1 MAVKGKQDK
10 ADVKDNSL
18 RNRRIWMGA
27 AAITVLVLALFFL
40 FSRQDTPVSSQEPDV
55 GVMDMGKVIRAHK
68 DYGKLQT
75 LMREVAAL
83 EAELKLKG
91 FEMTAQA
98 AQADKKL
105 FDDAAKQR
113 ANLEIITNFS
123 QKMEELKAK
132 SDAIYERMKPD
143 FDRERAALD
152 QEYGNRILN
161 LQLKADNA
169 VVLELSEAEKQAMQ
183 DEWRRLKDERARK
196 QNELLQDQQRR
207 YEAQVEAETGEE
219 RRSLAAQRDSIQQ
232 RSRTEE
238 LQHMAQVQERNAQAI
253 DEAIKPIQLKMNIAK
268 KQAVLDV
275 KLRHLDEY
283 ISGRRRA
290 AAAYTRLL
298 KAADPL
304 EKHICTPVES
314 DFTTHTYHQYTIIVK
329 DRNEDLVKDAST
341 RDLLKARLAENGV
354 PSMIYYPLPLNRQ
367 EAFKGIAKSLGD
379 FHRDEDADDSLGNS
393 EFLAAHVLSLPMHP
407 LLKEDQINYIVEQ
420 IMDFYK

>member
-1 MAVKGKQDK
+1 MAVNKQDEPK
-10 ADVKDNSL
+10 HNNSL
-18 RNRRIWMGA
+18 RMKRIGLGL
-27 AAITVLVLALFFL
+27 AAITVLCLVVFFL
-40 FSRQDTPVSSQEPDV
+40 CTNPKEKPPIADEPDI
-55 GVMDMGKVIRAHK
+55 GVLDMETLVKAHK
-68 DYGKLQT
+68 DYGKLQV
-75 LMREVAAL
+75 LVQEAASL
-83 EAELKLKG
+83 TAELELKD
-91 FEMTAQA
+91 FEMTMKAVQP
-98 AQADKKL
+98 DKKL

-123 QKMEELKAK
+123 QKMEELKVK

-238 LQHMAQVQERNAQAI
+238 LQHMAQVQERNTQAI

-275 KLRHLDEY
+275 KLAEIKLLKQKIFDD
-283 ISGRRRA
+283 IASRA
-290 AAAYTRLL
+290 AKLAIIHHLNL
-298 KAADPL
+298 IIADPIDNIRGL
-304 EKHICTPVES
+304 EYETFKVGDWHELRSPVLGLN
-314 DFTTHTYHQYTIIVK
+314 TL
-329 DRNEDLVKDAST
+329 DLT
-341 RDLLKARLAENGV
+341 
-354 PSMIYYPLPLNRQ
+354 Q
-367 EAFKGIAKSLGD
+367 EMLQEMKNI
-379 FHRDEDADDSLGNS
+379 
-393 EFLAAHVLSLPMHP
+393 
-407 LLKEDQINYIVEQ
+407 Q
-420 IMDFYK
+420 